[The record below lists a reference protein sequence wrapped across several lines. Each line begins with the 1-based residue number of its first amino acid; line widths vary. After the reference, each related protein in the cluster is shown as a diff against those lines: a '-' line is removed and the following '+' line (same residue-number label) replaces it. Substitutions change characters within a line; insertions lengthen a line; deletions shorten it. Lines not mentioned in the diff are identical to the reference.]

1 MFVVY
6 STKGGIQLNPNYNRT
21 KRCSY
26 CGEEIAFDDRRCPYC
41 CSLLNDNQF
50 DTSSFYGNDF
60 VQPYYNGWYPPAD
73 NVYNSNQYNQVP
85 PIEPSPIAPQPEMTQ
100 NQVFI
105 TPEMQG
111 WNNIQSQPI
120 QNNSVN
126 TNPEENAFTTRFKVF
141 LTAACS
147 VVPGLGQL
155 AGIII
160 SIILL
165 NSEDSEDKR
174 KFGASLMLAS
184 VVTFAFQCI
193 MIFLLVI
200 ALSPYTL

>member
-1 MFVVY
+1 M
-6 STKGGIQLNPNYNRT
+6 NPNYNRT

-26 CGEEIAFDDRRCPYC
+26 CGEEIAFDDRRCPFC

-50 DTSSFYGNDF
+50 NTSAFYGNDF
-60 VQPYYNGWYPPAD
+60 VQPYYNGWYPPVD
-73 NVYNSNQYNQVP
+73 NVYNSNQYNQMP
-85 PIEPSPIAPQPEMTQ
+85 PFGLQSIAPQPEIKQ
-100 NQVFI
+100 NQAYSS
-105 TPEMQG
+105 TEMEG
-111 WNNIQSQPI
+111 WNNIQGQPT
-120 QNNSVN
+120 QDNSVN
-126 TNPEENAFTTRFKVF
+126 SNTEENAFTTRSKVF

-174 KFGASLMLAS
+174 KFGTSLMLAS

-193 MIFLLVI
+193 IIFLLVI